1 MHNGAVSYGRDI
13 YESLAEYI
21 TDERYHQAV
30 LLNGSWGSGKTWF
43 IKEEFIPAF
52 EQNHEEDGW
61 CFVYLSLYGLKTVQ
75 QLEDKMRQAV
85 TQQLLARYFARAGVT
100 PKETEKFL
108 GIAKNA
114 AGLVSSMAAFAAKT
128 FLPIQGLPD
137 VKWCNLQKVL
147 PKPERMVYI
156 IDDLE
161 RAGMEAEEV
170 LGYINEMTEH
180 EAAKVIILANE
191 EEIYRI
197 NDFTKSLQKKKQ
209 NADPQETAGNAR
221 RERYERIKEK
231 TIGLDIV
238 YQVSV
243 VDIYD
248 SLIERYVKSG
258 SLKPYLQAQKE
269 HVVGAFSEKA
279 RGNLRTLIFAFIACD
294 KFYPLVEG
302 AYDVWK
308 KEHHQ
313 EEEDALRRIFCDLVS
328 DVIQYTVHASIAWKQ
343 REEFQTPSTEFGK
356 IPIPWRVYFPYN
368 YPFVDGFIKKRRLEE
383 SEVGKVIT
391 DVLEDLLDTS
401 QGRNE
406 AYKKLMNWQLLTDE
420 EIEKYLE
427 RLKEEIPKKKLN
439 SDYIRNLFLT
449 LIYISRVGI
458 HVSMQDYVNA
468 ILSKLQDG
476 TLSSFFIA
484 NILYV
489 VPSIDDDVMKE
500 KYNTILKPIYV
511 FLENA
516 SQEWR
521 SNQSQFLIN
530 NEWTPDF
537 EMKCR
542 EQEKHFIED
551 KKFLAYADPQ
561 MVLEKLK
568 TASTAE
574 ISYFRSG
581 IAYVYRI
588 SNAGDFYRADLPVI
602 TAIADGI
609 AVEADTGSKVKN
621 WHLGRLKEFL
631 VSCRGRFEE

>member
-1 MHNGAVSYGRDI
+1 MEAVDYGKDI

-21 TDERYHQAV
+21 MDDRYHQAV

-43 IKEEFIPAF
+43 INKQFTPVF
-52 EQNHEEDGW
+52 EKTHEADDW
-61 CFVYLSLYGLKTVQ
+61 CFIYLSLYGLKTMQ
-75 QLEDKMRQAV
+75 QLKEKMEEQV
-85 TQQLLARYFARAGVT
+85 TQKVFERYVTRCGATSEGAAKFYEKVRTTSGLL
-100 PKETEKFL
+100 
-108 GIAKNA
+108 
-114 AGLVSSMAAFAAKT
+114 SSVAVFAAKT
-128 FLPIQGLPD
+128 VLPIRDLPE
-137 VKWCNLQKVL
+137 VKWSDLQKVL
-147 PKPERMVYI
+147 PKPKHVIYI

-209 NADPQETAGNAR
+209 NADHKETAGNAR
-221 RERYERIKEK
+221 RERYEWIKEK
-231 TIGLDIV
+231 TIGLDIA
-238 YQVSV
+238 YQVSMA
-243 VDIYD
+243 DIYD

-258 SLKPYLQAQKE
+258 SLKSYLQAQKGY
-269 HVVGAFSEKA
+269 VVGAFSEKA
-279 RGNLRTLIFAFIACD
+279 RENLRTLIFAFIACD

-313 EEEDALRRIFCDLVS
+313 EGEDALHRIFCDLVS
-328 DVIQYTVHASIAWKQ
+328 DVIRYTVHASIAWKQ

-420 EIEKYLE
+420 EIEKSLE

-489 VPSIDDDVMKE
+489 VPSINDDVMKE
-500 KYNTILKPIYV
+500 QYNTILKPIYV
-511 FLENA
+511 FLKNA

-537 EMKCR
+537 KMKCM
-542 EQEKHFIED
+542 EQEEHFIED

-568 TASTAE
+568 TASPAE

-588 SNAGDFYRADLPVI
+588 SNADDVYQADLPVI

-609 AVEADTGSKVKN
+609 ADEADTGSKVRD

>member
-1 MHNGAVSYGRDI
+1 MQNGAVSYGRDI

-85 TQQLLARYFARAGVT
+85 TQRLLARYFARTGAT
-100 PKETEKFL
+100 PQETEKFF

-114 AGLVSSMAAFAAKT
+114 AGLVSSVAAFASKM

-137 VKWCNLQKVL
+137 VKWCDLQKVL

-180 EAAKVIILANE
+180 EAVKVIILANE

-209 NADPQETAGNAR
+209 NADTQETAGNAR

-231 TIGLDIV
+231 TIGLNIA

-243 VDIYD
+243 ADIYD
-248 SLIERYVKSG
+248 SLIERYVKSE
-258 SLKPYLQAQKE
+258 SLKSYLQVQKE
-269 HVVGAFSEKA
+269 YAVGAFSEKA
-279 RGNLRTLIFAFIACD
+279 RENLRTLIFAFIACD
-294 KFYPLVEG
+294 KFYPLIEN

-308 KEHHQ
+308 EEHCQ
-313 EEEDALRRIFCDLVS
+313 EGEVVLRSIFSDLAS
-328 DVIQYTVHASIAWKQ
+328 NVIRYTVHASIAWKQ
-343 REEFQTPSTEFGK
+343 REEFQTPSTEFGEM
-356 IPIPWRVYFPYN
+356 PTPWRVYFPYS
-368 YPFVDGFIKKRRLEE
+368 YSFVDAFIEKRRLEE

-406 AYKKLMNWQLLTDE
+406 AYRNLMNWQLLTE
-420 EIEKYLE
+420 QEIEKYLE
-427 RLKEEIPKKKLN
+427 MLKQEIPKKKLN
-439 SDYIRNLFLT
+439 PDYIRNLFLS

-458 HVSMQDYVNA
+458 PVSMQDYVNA

-476 TLSSFFIA
+476 TLSPFCGA
-484 NILYV
+484 KLLYV
-489 VPSIDDDVMKE
+489 ASYIDDEETK
-500 KYNTILKPIYV
+500 KRFNIILKPIYV

-530 NEWTPDF
+530 NEWTPAF
-537 EMKCR
+537 KIKCM
-542 EQEKHFIED
+542 EQEEHFIED

-568 TASTAE
+568 TASPAE

-602 TAIADGI
+602 MAVADGI
-609 AVEADTGSKVKN
+609 ADEADTGSKVRD

-631 VSCRGRFEE
+631 VSCRERFEE

>member
-1 MHNGAVSYGRDI
+1 
-13 YESLAEYI
+13 
-21 TDERYHQAV
+21 
-30 LLNGSWGSGKTWF
+30 
-43 IKEEFIPAF
+43 
-52 EQNHEEDGW
+52 
-61 CFVYLSLYGLKTVQ
+61 
-75 QLEDKMRQAV
+75 
-85 TQQLLARYFARAGVT
+85 
-100 PKETEKFL
+100 
-108 GIAKNA
+108 
-114 AGLVSSMAAFAAKT
+114 MA
-128 FLPIQGLPD
+128 
-137 VKWCNLQKVL
+137 
-147 PKPERMVYI
+147 
-156 IDDLE
+156 
-161 RAGMEAEEV
+161 
-170 LGYINEMTEH
+170 
-180 EAAKVIILANE
+180 
-191 EEIYRI
+191 
-197 NDFTKSLQKKKQ
+197 
-209 NADPQETAGNAR
+209 
-221 RERYERIKEK
+221 
-231 TIGLDIV
+231 
-238 YQVSV
+238 
-243 VDIYD
+243 DIYD
-248 SLIERYVKSG
+248 SLIEWYVKSE
-258 SLKPYLQAQKE
+258 SLKSYLQVQKE
-269 HVVGAFSEKA
+269 YVVGAFSEKA
-279 RGNLRTLIFAFIACD
+279 RENLRTLIFAFIACD

-302 AYDVWK
+302 VYDVWK
-308 KEHHQ
+308 EEHCQ
-313 EEEDALRRIFCDLVS
+313 EGEVVLRSIFSDLVS
-328 DVIQYTVHASIAWKQ
+328 DVIRYTVHASIAWKQ

-356 IPIPWRVYFPYN
+356 IPIPWRVYFTYN

-383 SEVGKVIT
+383 SEVGEVIT

-439 SDYIRNLFLT
+439 PDYIRSLFLT

-476 TLSSFFIA
+476 TLLPFCGA
-484 NILYV
+484 KLLYV
-489 VPSIDDDVMKE
+489 ASYIDDEETK
-500 KYNTILKPIYV
+500 KRYNAILEPIYV

-542 EQEKHFIED
+542 EQEEHFIED

-568 TASTAE
+568 TASPAE

-602 TAIADGI
+602 MAIADGI
-609 AVEADTGSKVKN
+609 ADEEDTGSKVRD

>member
-1 MHNGAVSYGRDI
+1 MEAVDYGKDI

-21 TDERYHQAV
+21 MDDRYHQAV

-43 IKEEFIPAF
+43 INKQFTPVF
-52 EQNHEEDGW
+52 EKMHEADDW
-61 CFVYLSLYGLKTVQ
+61 CFIYLSLYGLKTMQ
-75 QLEDKMRQAV
+75 QLKEKMEEQV
-85 TQQLLARYFARAGVT
+85 TQKVFERYVTRCGATSEGAAKFYEKVRTTSGLL
-100 PKETEKFL
+100 
-108 GIAKNA
+108 
-114 AGLVSSMAAFAAKT
+114 SSVVVFAAKT
-128 FLPIQGLPD
+128 VLPIRDLPE
-137 VKWCNLQKVL
+137 VKWSDLQKVL
-147 PKPERMVYI
+147 PKPKHVIYI

-231 TIGLDIV
+231 TIGLDIA

-243 VDIYD
+243 ADIYD
-248 SLIERYVKSG
+248 SLIEWYVKSE
-258 SLKPYLQAQKE
+258 SLKSYLQVQKE
-269 HVVGAFSEKA
+269 YVVGAFSEKA
-279 RGNLRTLIFAFIACD
+279 RENLRTLIFAFIACD
-294 KFYPLVEG
+294 KFYPLIEN

-308 KEHHQ
+308 EEHCQ
-313 EEEDALRRIFCDLVS
+313 EGEVVLRSIFSDLVS
-328 DVIQYTVHASIAWKQ
+328 DVIRYTVHASIAWKQ

-356 IPIPWRVYFPYN
+356 IPIPWRVYFTYN

-383 SEVGKVIT
+383 SEIGEVIT

-439 SDYIRNLFLT
+439 PDYIRSLFLT

-476 TLSSFFIA
+476 TLLPFCGAKS
-484 NILYV
+484 LYV
-489 VPSIDDDVMKE
+489 ASYIDDEETK
-500 KYNTILKPIYV
+500 KRYNAILKPIYV

-551 KKFLAYADPQ
+551 EKFLAYADPQ
-561 MVLEKLK
+561 MVLKKLK
-568 TASTAE
+568 MASPAE

-602 TAIADGI
+602 MAIADGI
-609 AVEADTGSKVKN
+609 ADEEDTGSKVRD

>member
-1 MHNGAVSYGRDI
+1 MQNGAVSYGRDI

-75 QLEDKMRQAV
+75 QLEDKIRQAV
-85 TQQLLARYFARAGVT
+85 MQRLLARYFARTGAT

-114 AGLVSSMAAFAAKT
+114 AGVVSSVVAFASKM

-209 NADPQETAGNAR
+209 NADPKETAGNAR

-231 TIGLDIV
+231 TIGLDIA

-243 VDIYD
+243 ADIYD

-258 SLKPYLQAQKE
+258 SLKTYLQAQKE
-269 HVVGAFSEKA
+269 HVVGVFSEKA

-308 KEHHQ
+308 EEHCQ
-313 EEEDALRRIFCDLVS
+313 EGEVVLRSIFSDLAS
-328 DVIQYTVHASIAWKQ
+328 DVIRYTVHASIAWKQ

-356 IPIPWRVYFPYN
+356 IPVLWRVYFPYN
-368 YPFVDGFIKKRRLEE
+368 YPFVDGFIQKRRLEE

-468 ILSKLQDG
+468 ILSKLRDG

-511 FLENA
+511 FLKNA

-530 NEWTPDF
+530 NEWTPAF
-537 EMKCR
+537 KMKCM
-542 EQEKHFIED
+542 EQEEHFIED

-568 TASTAE
+568 TASPAE

-588 SNAGDFYRADLPVI
+588 SNAGDFYQADLPVI

-631 VSCRGRFEE
+631 VSCRGRLEE

>member
-1 MHNGAVSYGRDI
+1 MEAVDYGKDI

-21 TDERYHQAV
+21 MDDRYHQAV

-43 IKEEFIPAF
+43 INKQFTPVF
-52 EQNHEEDGW
+52 EKTHEADDW
-61 CFVYLSLYGLKTVQ
+61 CFIYLSLYGLKTMQ
-75 QLEDKMRQAV
+75 QLKEKMEEQV
-85 TQQLLARYFARAGVT
+85 TQKVFERYVTRCGATSEGAAKFYEKVRTTSGLL
-100 PKETEKFL
+100 
-108 GIAKNA
+108 
-114 AGLVSSMAAFAAKT
+114 SSVAVFAAKT
-128 FLPIQGLPD
+128 VLPIRDLPE
-137 VKWCNLQKVL
+137 VKWSDLQKVL
-147 PKPERMVYI
+147 PKPKHVIYI

-231 TIGLDIV
+231 AIGLDIA

-269 HVVGAFSEKA
+269 YVVGAFSEKA
-279 RGNLRTLIFAFIACD
+279 RENLRTLIFAFIACD
-294 KFYPLVEG
+294 KFYPLIEN

-308 KEHHQ
+308 EEHCQ
-313 EEEDALRRIFCDLVS
+313 EGEVVLRSIFSDLVS

-356 IPIPWRVYFPYN
+356 IPIPWRVYFTYN

-439 SDYIRNLFLT
+439 PDYIRNLFLS
-449 LIYISRVGI
+449 LIYISRVRI
-458 HVSMQDYVNA
+458 PVSMQDYVNA

-476 TLSSFFIA
+476 TLSPFCGA
-484 NILYV
+484 KLLYV
-489 VPSIDDDVMKE
+489 ASYIDDEETK
-500 KYNTILKPIYV
+500 KRYNAILKPIYE

-542 EQEKHFIED
+542 EQEEHFIED
-551 KKFLAYADPQ
+551 EKFLAYADPQ
-561 MVLEKLK
+561 MVLKKLK
-568 TASTAE
+568 MASPAE

-602 TAIADGI
+602 MAIADGI
-609 AVEADTGSKVKN
+609 ADEEDTGSKVRD

>member
-1 MHNGAVSYGRDI
+1 MIDKILSYGRDI

-85 TQQLLARYFARAGVT
+85 TQRLLVRYFARTGAT
-100 PKETEKFL
+100 PQETEKFF

-114 AGLVSSMAAFAAKT
+114 AGVVSSVAAFASKM

-197 NDFTKSLQKKKQ
+197 NDFTKSLQEKKQ
-209 NADPQETAGNAR
+209 NAAPQETAGNAR
-221 RERYERIKEK
+221 RKRYERIKEK
-231 TIGLDIV
+231 TIGLDIA

-243 VDIYD
+243 ADIYD

-258 SLKPYLQAQKE
+258 SLKPYLQAQKGY
-269 HVVGAFSEKA
+269 VMGAFSEKA
-279 RGNLRTLIFAFIACD
+279 RENLRTLIFAFIACD

-313 EEEDALRRIFCDLVS
+313 EGEDALRRIFCDLVS
-328 DVIQYTVHASIAWKQ
+328 DVIRYTVHASIAWKQ

-420 EIEKYLE
+420 KIEKYLE
-427 RLKEEIPKKKLN
+427 MLKEEIPKKKLN

-476 TLSSFFIA
+476 TLPSFFIA

-489 VPSIDDDVMKE
+489 GPSIDDDVMKE

-511 FLENA
+511 FLEKA

-537 EMKCR
+537 KMKCR
-542 EQEKHFIED
+542 EQEEHFIED

-568 TASTAE
+568 TASPAE

-588 SNAGDFYRADLPVI
+588 SNAGDFYQADLPVI

-609 AVEADTGSKVKN
+609 ADEADTGSKVRD

>member
-1 MHNGAVSYGRDI
+1 MEAVDYGKDI

-21 TDERYHQAV
+21 MDDRYHQAV

-43 IKEEFIPAF
+43 INKQFTPVF
-52 EQNHEEDGW
+52 EKTHEADDW
-61 CFVYLSLYGLKTVQ
+61 CFIYLSLYGLKTMQ
-75 QLEDKMRQAV
+75 QLKEKMEEKV
-85 TQQLLARYFARAGVT
+85 TQKVFERYVTRCGATSEGAAKFYEKVRTTSGLL
-100 PKETEKFL
+100 
-108 GIAKNA
+108 
-114 AGLVSSMAAFAAKT
+114 SSVAVLAAKT
-128 FLPIQGLPD
+128 VLPIQGLPD

-191 EEIYRI
+191 EEIYGI
-197 NDFTKSLQKKKQ
+197 NDFTKSLQEKKQ

-221 RERYERIKEK
+221 RKRYERIKEK
-231 TIGLDIV
+231 TIGLDIA

-243 VDIYD
+243 IDIYD
-248 SLIERYVKSG
+248 SLIDRYVKSG
-258 SLKPYLQAQKE
+258 SLKPYLQAQKGD
-269 HVVGAFSEKA
+269 VVGAFSEKA
-279 RGNLRTLIFAFIACD
+279 RENLRTLIFSFIACD

-308 KEHHQ
+308 EEHCQ
-313 EEEDALRRIFCDLVS
+313 EGEVVLRSIFSDLAS
-328 DVIQYTVHASIAWKQ
+328 DVIRYTVHASIAWKQ
-343 REEFQTPSTEFGK
+343 REEFQTPSTEFGEM
-356 IPIPWRVYFPYN
+356 PTPWRVYFPYS
-368 YPFVDGFIKKRRLEE
+368 YSFVDAFIEKRRLEE

-406 AYKKLMNWQLLTDE
+406 AYRNLMNWQLLTDE

-439 SDYIRNLFLT
+439 PDYIRNLFLS

-458 HVSMQDYVNA
+458 PVSIQDYVDA

-476 TLSSFFIA
+476 TLSPFCGA
-484 NILYV
+484 KLLYV
-489 VPSIDDDVMKE
+489 ASYIDDDVMKE

-511 FLENA
+511 FLENV

-537 EMKCR
+537 KMKCR
-542 EQEKHFIED
+542 EQEEHFIED

-561 MVLEKLK
+561 KVLEKLK
-568 TASTAE
+568 TASPAE

-602 TAIADGI
+602 MAIADGI
-609 AVEADTGSKVKN
+609 ADEEDTGSKVRD
-621 WHLGRLKEFL
+621 WHLARLKEFL
-631 VSCRGRFEE
+631 VSCRGTI

>member
-1 MHNGAVSYGRDI
+1 MQNGAVSYGRDI

-52 EQNHEEDGW
+52 EQNHEED
-61 CFVYLSLYGLKTVQ
+61 
-75 QLEDKMRQAV
+75 
-85 TQQLLARYFARAGVT
+85 
-100 PKETEKFL
+100 
-108 GIAKNA
+108 
-114 AGLVSSMAAFAAKT
+114 
-128 FLPIQGLPD
+128 
-137 VKWCNLQKVL
+137 
-147 PKPERMVYI
+147 
-156 IDDLE
+156 
-161 RAGMEAEEV
+161 
-170 LGYINEMTEH
+170 
-180 EAAKVIILANE
+180 
-191 EEIYRI
+191 RI
-197 NDFTKSLQKKKQ
+197 NDFTKSIQEKKQ
-209 NADPQETAGNAR
+209 NADPKETAGNAR

-231 TIGLDIV
+231 TIGLDIA

-243 VDIYD
+243 ADIYD
-248 SLIERYVKSG
+248 SLIERYVKSE
-258 SLKPYLQAQKE
+258 SLKSYLQVQKE
-269 HVVGAFSEKA
+269 YVVGAFIEKA
-279 RGNLRTLIFAFIACD
+279 RENLRTLIFAFIACD
-294 KFYPLVEG
+294 KFYPLMEY

-308 KEHHQ
+308 EEHRQ
-313 EEEDALRRIFCDLVS
+313 EGEIVLRSIFSDLAS
-328 DVIQYTVHASIAWKQ
+328 DVIRYTVHASIAWKQ

-356 IPIPWRVYFPYN
+356 IPISWRVYFPYN

-383 SEVGKVIT
+383 SEVGEVIT

-406 AYKKLMNWQLLTDE
+406 AYKNLMNWQLLTDG

-439 SDYIRNLFLT
+439 PDYIRNLFLS

-458 HVSMQDYVNA
+458 PVSIQDYVDA

-476 TLSSFFIA
+476 TLSPFCGA
-484 NILYV
+484 KLLYV
-489 VPSIDDDVMKE
+489 ASYIDDEETK
-500 KYNTILKPIYV
+500 KRYNTILKPIYE
-511 FLENA
+511 FLKNA

-542 EQEKHFIED
+542 EQEEHFIED
-551 KKFLAYADPQ
+551 EKFLAYANPQ

-568 TASTAE
+568 TASPAE

-602 TAIADGI
+602 TAIVDGI
-609 AVEADTGSKVKN
+609 ADEADTGSKVRD

>member
-1 MHNGAVSYGRDI
+1 MEAVDYGKDI

-21 TDERYHQAV
+21 MDDRYHQAV

-43 IKEEFIPAF
+43 INKQFTPVF
-52 EQNHEEDGW
+52 EKTHEADDW
-61 CFVYLSLYGLKTVQ
+61 CFIYLSLYGLKTMQ
-75 QLEDKMRQAV
+75 QLKEKMEEKV
-85 TQQLLARYFARAGVT
+85 TQKVFERYVTRCGATSEGAAKFYEKVRTTSGLL
-100 PKETEKFL
+100 
-108 GIAKNA
+108 
-114 AGLVSSMAAFAAKT
+114 SSVAVLAAKT
-128 FLPIQGLPD
+128 VLPIQGLPD

-180 EAAKVIILANE
+180 EAAKVIILAYE
-191 EEIYRI
+191 EEIYGI
-197 NDFTKSLQKKKQ
+197 NDFTKSLQEKKQ

-221 RERYERIKEK
+221 RKRYERIKEK
-231 TIGLDIV
+231 TIGLDIA

-243 VDIYD
+243 IDIYD
-248 SLIERYVKSG
+248 SLIDRYVKSG
-258 SLKPYLQAQKE
+258 SLKPYLQAQKGD
-269 HVVGAFSEKA
+269 VVGAFSEKA
-279 RGNLRTLIFAFIACD
+279 RENLRTLIFSFIACD

-308 KEHHQ
+308 EEHCQ
-313 EEEDALRRIFCDLVS
+313 EGEVVLRSIFSDLAS
-328 DVIQYTVHASIAWKQ
+328 DVIRYTVHASIAWKQ
-343 REEFQTPSTEFGK
+343 REEFQTPSTEFGEM
-356 IPIPWRVYFPYN
+356 PTPWRVYFPYS
-368 YPFVDGFIKKRRLEE
+368 YSFVDAFIEKRRLEE

-406 AYKKLMNWQLLTDE
+406 AYRNLMNWQLLTDE

-439 SDYIRNLFLT
+439 PDYIRNLFLS

-458 HVSMQDYVNA
+458 PVSIQDYVDA

-476 TLSSFFIA
+476 TLSPFCGA
-484 NILYV
+484 KLLYV
-489 VPSIDDDVMKE
+489 ASYIDDDVMKE

-511 FLENA
+511 FLENV

-537 EMKCR
+537 KMKCR
-542 EQEKHFIED
+542 EQEEHFIED

-561 MVLEKLK
+561 KVLEKLK
-568 TASTAE
+568 TASPAE

-602 TAIADGI
+602 MAIADGI
-609 AVEADTGSKVKN
+609 ADEEDTGSKVRD
-621 WHLGRLKEFL
+621 WHLARLKEFL
-631 VSCRGRFEE
+631 VSCRGTI

>member
-1 MHNGAVSYGRDI
+1 MQNGAVSYGRDI

-85 TQQLLARYFARAGVT
+85 TQRLLARYFARAGTT

-128 FLPIQGLPD
+128 FLPIQGLPE
-137 VKWCNLQKVL
+137 VKWSDLQKVL
-147 PKPERMVYI
+147 PKPEHLVYI

-161 RAGMEAEEV
+161 RAGIEVEEV
-170 LGYINEMTEH
+170 LGCINEMTEH
-180 EAAKVIILANE
+180 EVAKVIILANE
-191 EEIYRI
+191 EEIYGI
-197 NDFTKSLQKKKQ
+197 NDFTKSLQEKKQ
-209 NADPQETAGNAR
+209 NADTKETAGNAR
-221 RERYERIKEK
+221 RKRYERIKEK
-231 TIGLDIV
+231 TIGLDIA

-243 VDIYD
+243 ADIYD
-248 SLIERYVKSG
+248 SLIEWYVKSE
-258 SLKPYLQAQKE
+258 SLKSYLQVQKE
-269 HVVGAFSEKA
+269 YVVGAFSEKA
-279 RGNLRTLIFAFIACD
+279 RENLRTLIFAFIACD
-294 KFYPLVEG
+294 KFYPLIEN

-308 KEHHQ
+308 EEHCQ
-313 EEEDALRRIFCDLVS
+313 EGEVVLCSIFSDLAS
-328 DVIQYTVHASIAWKQ
+328 DVIRYTVHASIAWKQ

-356 IPIPWRVYFPYN
+356 IPIPWRVYFTYN
-368 YPFVDGFIKKRRLEE
+368 YPFVDGFIQKRRLEE

-427 RLKEEIPKKKLN
+427 QLKEEIPKKKLN
-439 SDYIRNLFLT
+439 PDYIRNLFLT

-476 TLSSFFIA
+476 TLLPFCGA
-484 NILYV
+484 KLLYV
-489 VPSIDDDVMKE
+489 ASYIDDEETK
-500 KYNTILKPIYV
+500 KRYNAILEPIYV

-542 EQEKHFIED
+542 EQEEHFIED
-551 KKFLAYADPQ
+551 EKFLAYADPQ
-561 MVLEKLK
+561 MVLKKLK
-568 TASTAE
+568 TASPAE

-588 SNAGDFYRADLPVI
+588 SNVGDFYRADLPVI
-602 TAIADGI
+602 MAIADGI
-609 AVEADTGSKVKN
+609 AVEADTGSKVRD

>member
-1 MHNGAVSYGRDI
+1 M
-13 YESLAEYI
+13 
-21 TDERYHQAV
+21 
-30 LLNGSWGSGKTWF
+30 
-43 IKEEFIPAF
+43 
-52 EQNHEEDGW
+52 
-61 CFVYLSLYGLKTVQ
+61 
-75 QLEDKMRQAV
+75 
-85 TQQLLARYFARAGVT
+85 ARYFARTGAT
-100 PKETEKFL
+100 LKETEKFL

-114 AGLVSSMAAFAAKT
+114 AGLVSSVVAFASKM

-137 VKWCNLQKVL
+137 VKWCDLQKVL

-191 EEIYRI
+191 EEIYGI
-197 NDFTKSLQKKKQ
+197 NDFTKSLQEKKQ
-209 NADPQETAGNAR
+209 NADTKETAGNAR

-231 TIGLDIV
+231 TIGLDIA

-269 HVVGAFSEKA
+269 YVVGTFSEKA
-279 RGNLRTLIFAFIACD
+279 RENLRTLIFAFIACD
-294 KFYPLVEG
+294 KFYPLMEG

-308 KEHHQ
+308 REHHQ
-313 EEEDALRRIFCDLVS
+313 EGEDALRRIFCDLVS
-328 DVIQYTVHASIAWKQ
+328 DVIRYTVHASIAWKR

-383 SEVGKVIT
+383 SEVGEVIT

-401 QGRNE
+401 QGRNK

-427 RLKEEIPKKKLN
+427 QLKKEIPKKKLN
-439 SDYIRNLFLT
+439 SDYIHNLFLT

-489 VPSIDDDVMKE
+489 VPSINDDVMKE

-511 FLENA
+511 FLKNA

-537 EMKCR
+537 KMKCR
-542 EQEKHFIED
+542 EQEEHFIED

-568 TASTAE
+568 TASPAE

-588 SNAGDFYRADLPVI
+588 SNAGDFYQADLPVI

-609 AVEADTGSKVKN
+609 AVEANTGSKVRN

-631 VSCRGRFEE
+631 VSCRGRFAE

>member
-1 MHNGAVSYGRDI
+1 MEAVDYGKDI

-21 TDERYHQAV
+21 MDDRYHQAV

-43 IKEEFIPAF
+43 INKQFTPVF
-52 EQNHEEDGW
+52 EKMHEADDW
-61 CFVYLSLYGLKTVQ
+61 CFIYLSLYGLKTMQ
-75 QLEDKMRQAV
+75 QLKEKMEEQV
-85 TQQLLARYFARAGVT
+85 TQKVFERYVTRCGATSEGAAKFYEKVRTTSGLL
-100 PKETEKFL
+100 
-108 GIAKNA
+108 
-114 AGLVSSMAAFAAKT
+114 SSVVVFAAKT
-128 FLPIQGLPD
+128 VLPIRDLPE
-137 VKWCNLQKVL
+137 VKWSDLQKVL
-147 PKPERMVYI
+147 PKPKHVIYI

-231 TIGLDIV
+231 TIGLDIA

-243 VDIYD
+243 ADIYD
-248 SLIERYVKSG
+248 SLIEWYVKSE
-258 SLKPYLQAQKE
+258 SLKSYLQVQKE
-269 HVVGAFSEKA
+269 YVVGAFSEKA
-279 RGNLRTLIFAFIACD
+279 RENLRTLIFAFIACD
-294 KFYPLVEG
+294 KFYPLIEN

-308 KEHHQ
+308 EEHCQ
-313 EEEDALRRIFCDLVS
+313 EGEVVLRSIFSDLVS
-328 DVIQYTVHASIAWKQ
+328 DVIRYTVHASIAWKQ

-356 IPIPWRVYFPYN
+356 IPIPWRVYFTYN

-383 SEVGKVIT
+383 SEIGEVIT

-439 SDYIRNLFLT
+439 PDYIRSLFLT

-476 TLSSFFIA
+476 TLLPFCGA
-484 NILYV
+484 KALYV
-489 VPSIDDDVMKE
+489 ASYIDDEETK
-500 KYNTILKPIYV
+500 KRYNAILKPIYV

-551 KKFLAYADPQ
+551 EKFLAYADPQ
-561 MVLEKLK
+561 MVLKKLK
-568 TASTAE
+568 MASPAE

-602 TAIADGI
+602 MAIADGI
-609 AVEADTGSKVKN
+609 ADEEDTGSKVRD

>member
-1 MHNGAVSYGRDI
+1 MEAVDYGKDI

-21 TDERYHQAV
+21 MDDRYHQAV

-43 IKEEFIPAF
+43 INKQFTPVF
-52 EQNHEEDGW
+52 EKMHEADDW
-61 CFVYLSLYGLKTVQ
+61 CFIYLSLYGLKTMQ
-75 QLEDKMRQAV
+75 QLKEKMEEQV
-85 TQQLLARYFARAGVT
+85 TQKVFERYVTRCGATSEGAAKFYEKVRTTSGLL
-100 PKETEKFL
+100 
-108 GIAKNA
+108 
-114 AGLVSSMAAFAAKT
+114 SSVVVFAAKT
-128 FLPIQGLPD
+128 VLPIRDLPE
-137 VKWCNLQKVL
+137 VKWSDLQKVL
-147 PKPERMVYI
+147 PKPKHVIYI

-209 NADPQETAGNAR
+209 NADPKETAGNAR

-231 TIGLDIV
+231 TIGLDIA

-243 VDIYD
+243 ADIYD
-248 SLIERYVKSG
+248 SLIEWYVKSE
-258 SLKPYLQAQKE
+258 SLKSYLQVQKE
-269 HVVGAFSEKA
+269 YVVGAFSEKA
-279 RGNLRTLIFAFIACD
+279 RENLRTLIFAFIACD
-294 KFYPLVEG
+294 KFYPLIEN

-308 KEHHQ
+308 EEHCQ
-313 EEEDALRRIFCDLVS
+313 EGEVVLRSIFSDLVS
-328 DVIQYTVHASIAWKQ
+328 DVIRYTVHASIAWKQ

-356 IPIPWRVYFPYN
+356 IPIPWRVYFTYN

-383 SEVGKVIT
+383 SEVGEVIT

-439 SDYIRNLFLT
+439 PDYIRSLFLT

-476 TLSSFFIA
+476 TLLPFCGAKS
-484 NILYV
+484 LYV
-489 VPSIDDDVMKE
+489 ASYIDDEETK
-500 KYNTILKPIYV
+500 KRYNAILKPIYV

-542 EQEKHFIED
+542 KQEEHFIED
-551 KKFLAYADPQ
+551 EKFLAYADPQ
-561 MVLEKLK
+561 MVLKKLK
-568 TASTAE
+568 MASPAE

-602 TAIADGI
+602 MAIADGI
-609 AVEADTGSKVKN
+609 ADEEDTGSKVRD

>member
-1 MHNGAVSYGRDI
+1 MQNGAVSYGRDI

-85 TQQLLARYFARAGVT
+85 TQRLLARYFARAGTT

-128 FLPIQGLPD
+128 FLPIQGLPE
-137 VKWCNLQKVL
+137 VKWSDLQKVL
-147 PKPERMVYI
+147 PKPEHLVYI

-161 RAGMEAEEV
+161 RAGIEVEEV
-170 LGYINEMTEH
+170 LGCINEMTEH
-180 EAAKVIILANE
+180 EVAKVIILANE
-191 EEIYRI
+191 EEIYGI
-197 NDFTKSLQKKKQ
+197 NDFTKSLQEKKQ
-209 NADPQETAGNAR
+209 NADTKETAGNAR
-221 RERYERIKEK
+221 RKRYERIKEK
-231 TIGLDIV
+231 TIGLDIA

-243 VDIYD
+243 ADIYD
-248 SLIERYVKSG
+248 SLIEWYVKSE
-258 SLKPYLQAQKE
+258 SLKSYLQVQKE
-269 HVVGAFSEKA
+269 YVVGAFSEKA
-279 RGNLRTLIFAFIACD
+279 RENLRTLIFAFIACD
-294 KFYPLVEG
+294 KFYPLIEN

-308 KEHHQ
+308 EEHCQ
-313 EEEDALRRIFCDLVS
+313 EGEVVLCSIFSDLAS
-328 DVIQYTVHASIAWKQ
+328 DVIRYTVHASIAWKQ

-356 IPIPWRVYFPYN
+356 IPIPWRVYFTYN
-368 YPFVDGFIKKRRLEE
+368 YPFVDGFIQKRRLEE

-427 RLKEEIPKKKLN
+427 QLKEEIPKKKLN
-439 SDYIRNLFLT
+439 PDYIRNLFLT

-476 TLSSFFIA
+476 TLLPFCGA
-484 NILYV
+484 KLLYV
-489 VPSIDDDVMKE
+489 ASYIDDEETK
-500 KYNTILKPIYV
+500 KRYNAILEPIYV

-542 EQEKHFIED
+542 EQEEHFIED
-551 KKFLAYADPQ
+551 EKFLAYADPQ
-561 MVLEKLK
+561 MVLKKLK
-568 TASTAE
+568 TASPAE

-602 TAIADGI
+602 MAIADGI
-609 AVEADTGSKVKN
+609 AVEADTGSKVRDWN
-621 WHLGRLKEFL
+621 LGRLKEFL

>member
-1 MHNGAVSYGRDI
+1 MIDKILSYGRDI

-52 EQNHEEDGW
+52 EQNHKEDGW
-61 CFVYLSLYGLKTVQ
+61 CFVYLSLYGLKNVQ

-85 TQQLLARYFARAGVT
+85 TQRLLTRYFARTGAT
-100 PKETEKFL
+100 PQETEKFF

-114 AGLVSSMAAFAAKT
+114 AGLVLSVAAFASKM

-137 VKWCNLQKVL
+137 VKWCDLQKVL

-197 NDFTKSLQKKKQ
+197 NDVTKSLQKKKQ
-209 NADPQETAGNAR
+209 NAAPQETAGNAR

-231 TIGLDIV
+231 TIGLDIA

-243 VDIYD
+243 ADIYD

-258 SLKPYLQAQKE
+258 SLKPYLQAQKGY
-269 HVVGAFSEKA
+269 VVGGFSEKA
-279 RGNLRTLIFAFIACD
+279 RENLRTLIFAFIACD

-308 KEHHQ
+308 KKHHQ
-313 EEEDALRRIFCDLVS
+313 EREDALRRIFCDLVS
-328 DVIQYTVHASIAWKQ
+328 DMIRYTVHASIAWKQ

-406 AYKKLMNWQLLTDE
+406 AYRNLMNWQLLTE
-420 EIEKYLE
+420 QEIEKYLE
-427 RLKEEIPKKKLN
+427 MLKQEIPKKKLN
-439 SDYIRNLFLT
+439 PDYIRNLFLT

-476 TLSSFFIA
+476 TLLPFCGA
-484 NILYV
+484 KLLYV
-489 VPSIDDDVMKE
+489 ASYIDDEETK
-500 KYNTILKPIYV
+500 KRYNTILKPIYV

-530 NEWTPDF
+530 NEWMPDF
-537 EMKCR
+537 KMKCR
-542 EQEKHFIED
+542 EQEEHFIED

-561 MVLEKLK
+561 RVLEKLK
-568 TASTAE
+568 TASPAE

-609 AVEADTGSKVKN
+609 AAGADTGSKVMD

-631 VSCRGRFEE
+631 VSCRERFEE

>member
-1 MHNGAVSYGRDI
+1 
-13 YESLAEYI
+13 
-21 TDERYHQAV
+21 
-30 LLNGSWGSGKTWF
+30 
-43 IKEEFIPAF
+43 
-52 EQNHEEDGW
+52 
-61 CFVYLSLYGLKTVQ
+61 
-75 QLEDKMRQAV
+75 
-85 TQQLLARYFARAGVT
+85 
-100 PKETEKFL
+100 
-108 GIAKNA
+108 
-114 AGLVSSMAAFAAKT
+114 
-128 FLPIQGLPD
+128 
-137 VKWCNLQKVL
+137 
-147 PKPERMVYI
+147 MVYI
-156 IDDLE
+156 IDDME
-161 RAGMEAEEV
+161 RAGIEVEEV

-209 NADPQETAGNAR
+209 NADPKETAGNAR

-231 TIGLDIV
+231 TIGLDIA

-243 VDIYD
+243 ADIYD

-269 HVVGAFSEKA
+269 YVVGAFSEKA
-279 RGNLRTLIFAFIACD
+279 RENLRTLIFAFIACD

-313 EEEDALRRIFCDLVS
+313 EREDALRRIFCDLDS
-328 DVIQYTVHASIAWKQ
+328 DVIRYTVHASIAWKQ

-356 IPIPWRVYFPYN
+356 IPVLWRVYFPYN
-368 YPFVDGFIKKRRLEE
+368 YPFVDGFIQKRRLEE

-439 SDYIRNLFLT
+439 SDYIRNLFLI

-468 ILSKLQDG
+468 ILSKLRDG

-511 FLENA
+511 FLKNA

-530 NEWTPDF
+530 NEWTPAF
-537 EMKCR
+537 KMKCM
-542 EQEKHFIED
+542 EQEEHFIED

-568 TASTAE
+568 TASPAE

-588 SNAGDFYRADLPVI
+588 SNAGDFYQADLPVI

-631 VSCRGRFEE
+631 VSCRGRLEE

>member
-1 MHNGAVSYGRDI
+1 MEAVDYGKDI

-21 TDERYHQAV
+21 MDDRYHQAV

-43 IKEEFIPAF
+43 INKQFTPVF
-52 EQNHEEDGW
+52 EKTYEADDW
-61 CFVYLSLYGLKTVQ
+61 CFIYLSLYGLKTMQ
-75 QLEDKMRQAV
+75 QLKEKMEEKV
-85 TQQLLARYFARAGVT
+85 TQKVFERYVTRCGATSEVAAKFYEKVRTTSGLL
-100 PKETEKFL
+100 
-108 GIAKNA
+108 
-114 AGLVSSMAAFAAKT
+114 SSVAVLAAKT
-128 FLPIQGLPD
+128 VLPIQGLPD

-197 NDFTKSLQKKKQ
+197 NDFTKSLQEKKQ

-221 RERYERIKEK
+221 RKRYERIKEK
-231 TIGLDIV
+231 TIGLDIA

-243 VDIYD
+243 ADIYD

-258 SLKPYLQAQKE
+258 SLKPYLQAQKGY
-269 HVVGAFSEKA
+269 VMGAFSEKA
-279 RGNLRTLIFAFIACD
+279 RENLRALIFAFIACD

-313 EEEDALRRIFCDLVS
+313 EGEDALRRIFCDLVS
-328 DVIQYTVHASIAWKQ
+328 DVIRYTVHASIAWKQ

-368 YPFVDGFIKKRRLEE
+368 YPFVDRFIKKRRLEE

-406 AYKKLMNWQLLTDE
+406 AYRNLMNWQLLMDE

-439 SDYIRNLFLT
+439 PDYIRNLFLS

-458 HVSMQDYVNA
+458 PVSMQDYVNA
-468 ILSKLQDG
+468 ILFKLQDG
-476 TLSSFFIA
+476 TLSTFCGA
-484 NILYV
+484 KLLYV
-489 VPSIDDDVMKE
+489 ASYIDDEETKK

-511 FLENA
+511 FLDNA
-516 SQEWR
+516 AQGWR
-521 SNQSQFLIN
+521 VNQYQFLIN
-530 NEWTPDF
+530 NEWMPDF
-537 EMKCR
+537 KMKCR
-542 EQEKHFIED
+542 EQEEHFIED

-568 TASTAE
+568 TASPAE

-588 SNAGDFYRADLPVI
+588 SNAGDFYRANLPVI
-602 TAIADGI
+602 MAIADGI
-609 AVEADTGSKVKN
+609 ADEEDTGSKVRD
-621 WHLGRLKEFL
+621 WHLARLKEFL
-631 VSCRGRFEE
+631 VSCRGTI

>member
-1 MHNGAVSYGRDI
+1 MQNGAVSYGRDI

-85 TQQLLARYFARAGVT
+85 TQRLLARYFARAGTT

-128 FLPIQGLPD
+128 FLPIQGLPE
-137 VKWCNLQKVL
+137 VKWSDLQKVL
-147 PKPERMVYI
+147 PKPEHLVYI

-161 RAGMEAEEV
+161 RAGIEVEEV
-170 LGYINEMTEH
+170 LGCINEMTEH
-180 EAAKVIILANE
+180 EVAKVIILANE
-191 EEIYRI
+191 EEIYGI
-197 NDFTKSLQKKKQ
+197 NDFTKSLQEKKQ
-209 NADPQETAGNAR
+209 NADTKETAGNAR
-221 RERYERIKEK
+221 RKRYERIKEK
-231 TIGLDIV
+231 TIGLDIA

-243 VDIYD
+243 ADIYD
-248 SLIERYVKSG
+248 SLIEWYVKSE
-258 SLKPYLQAQKE
+258 SLKSYLQVQKE
-269 HVVGAFSEKA
+269 YVVGAFSEKA
-279 RGNLRTLIFAFIACD
+279 RENLRTLIFAFIACD
-294 KFYPLVEG
+294 KFYPLIEN

-308 KEHHQ
+308 EEHCQ
-313 EEEDALRRIFCDLVS
+313 EGEVVLCSIFSDLAS
-328 DVIQYTVHASIAWKQ
+328 DVIRYTVHASIAWKQ

-356 IPIPWRVYFPYN
+356 IPIPWRVYFTYN
-368 YPFVDGFIKKRRLEE
+368 YPFVDGFIQKRRLEE

-427 RLKEEIPKKKLN
+427 QLKEEIPKKKLN
-439 SDYIRNLFLT
+439 PDYIRNLFLT

-476 TLSSFFIA
+476 TLLPFCGA
-484 NILYV
+484 KLLYV
-489 VPSIDDDVMKE
+489 ASYIDDEETK
-500 KYNTILKPIYV
+500 KRYNAILEPIYV

-542 EQEKHFIED
+542 EQEEHFIED
-551 KKFLAYADPQ
+551 EKFLAYADPQ
-561 MVLEKLK
+561 MVLKKLK
-568 TASTAE
+568 TASPAE

-602 TAIADGI
+602 MAIADGI
-609 AVEADTGSKVKN
+609 AVEADTGSKVRD

>member
-1 MHNGAVSYGRDI
+1 MQNGAVSYGRDI

-85 TQQLLARYFARAGVT
+85 TQRLLVRYFARTGAT

-114 AGLVSSMAAFAAKT
+114 AGVVSSVAAFASKM

-170 LGYINEMTEH
+170 LGCINEMTEH

-209 NADPQETAGNAR
+209 NAPPKETAGNAR

-231 TIGLDIV
+231 TIGLDIA

-248 SLIERYVKSG
+248 SLIDRYVKSG
-258 SLKPYLQAQKE
+258 SLKPYLQAQKGY
-269 HVVGAFSEKA
+269 VVGAFSEKA
-279 RGNLRTLIFAFIACD
+279 RENLRTLIFSFIACD

-313 EEEDALRRIFCDLVS
+313 EGEDALRCIFCDLVS
-328 DVIQYTVHASIAWKQ
+328 DVIRYTVHASIAWKQ

-368 YPFVDGFIKKRRLEE
+368 YPFVDGFIQKRRLEE

-391 DVLEDLLDTS
+391 DVMEDLLDTS

-406 AYKKLMNWQLLTDE
+406 AYKKLVNWQLLTDE

-439 SDYIRNLFLT
+439 PDYIRNLFLT

-458 HVSMQDYVNA
+458 PVSMQDYVNA

-476 TLSSFFIA
+476 TLSPFCGA
-484 NILYV
+484 KLLYV
-489 VPSIDDDVMKE
+489 ASYIDDEETK
-500 KYNTILKPIYV
+500 KRFNIILKPIYA
-511 FLENA
+511 FLNNA
-516 SQEWR
+516 AQGWR
-521 SNQSQFLIN
+521 VNQYQFLIN

-537 EMKCR
+537 KMKCR
-542 EQEKHFIED
+542 EQEEHFIED
-551 KKFLAYADPQ
+551 KKFLSYVDPQ

-568 TASTAE
+568 TASPAE

-581 IAYVYRI
+581 IEYVYRI

-602 TAIADGI
+602 MAIADGI
-609 AVEADTGSKVKN
+609 ADEEDTGSKVRD
-621 WHLGRLKEFL
+621 WHLARLKEFL

>member
-1 MHNGAVSYGRDI
+1 MIS
-13 YESLAEYI
+13 
-21 TDERYHQAV
+21 
-30 LLNGSWGSGKTWF
+30 F
-43 IKEEFIPAF
+43 IL
-52 EQNHEEDGW
+52 W
-61 CFVYLSLYGLKTVQ
+61 W
-75 QLEDKMRQAV
+75 R
-85 TQQLLARYFARAGVT
+85 
-100 PKETEKFL
+100 
-108 GIAKNA
+108 
-114 AGLVSSMAAFAAKT
+114 
-128 FLPIQGLPD
+128 
-137 VKWCNLQKVL
+137 
-147 PKPERMVYI
+147 
-156 IDDLE
+156 
-161 RAGMEAEEV
+161 
-170 LGYINEMTEH
+170 
-180 EAAKVIILANE
+180 
-191 EEIYRI
+191 
-197 NDFTKSLQKKKQ
+197 
-209 NADPQETAGNAR
+209 
-221 RERYERIKEK
+221 
-231 TIGLDIV
+231 
-238 YQVSV
+238 
-243 VDIYD
+243 
-248 SLIERYVKSG
+248 
-258 SLKPYLQAQKE
+258 
-269 HVVGAFSEKA
+269 
-279 RGNLRTLIFAFIACD
+279 
-294 KFYPLVEG
+294 G

-313 EEEDALRRIFCDLVS
+313 EGEDALRRIFCDLVS
-328 DVIQYTVHASIAWKQ
+328 DVIRYTVHASIAWKQ

-368 YPFVDGFIKKRRLEE
+368 YPFVDGFIQKRRLEE

-458 HVSMQDYVNA
+458 HVSMQDYANA

-511 FLENA
+511 FLKNA

-588 SNAGDFYRADLPVI
+588 SNASDFYRADLPVI